1 MSHFYTDV
9 DHFALL
15 PAIILALFGCAIF
28 LFDSLLEA
36 RSRRWQLCLVLPGL
50 AITGWQLW
58 KQGQVGTFTAFHG
71 ALTVDP
77 FSLFFNWLFL
87 LTAALVALIS
97 YRYLEIEKEH
107 QGEYYGLVL
116 MAQAGAYFLAT
127 GTELITLFIGLETMS
142 LSFYVLVGFLREK
155 RRSNE
160 AALKYLLLG
169 AFSSGILAYGFS
181 ILYGIAGSTYLADI
195 AVAVAARP
203 AFDPLTLI
211 AILTL
216 STGVL
221 FKISAAPF
229 HMWAPDTYEGA
240 PTAVTAFL
248 GPLSSAREA
257 WEPLMVFAAITQTS
271 AKRLLAYSSIAHAG
285 YLLLGLVAG
294 NSTGLQGIAIY
305 TAAYVFMTIG
315 AFLVL
320 IAVHGD
326 EIDDLNGFARR
337 HPAYAFP
344 MVVFLLSLAGLP
356 PTAGFLGKYY
366 IFLALIESGRYVLA
380 SLGAV
385 YVAVSLF
392 YYFRLVRSMF
402 LLPATLA
409 VPPLA
414 SSLGL
419 RIALGAGIYPE
430 PFLQLAARSLL
441 K

>member
-1 MSHFYTDV
+1 
-9 DHFALL
+9 
-15 PAIILALFGCAIF
+15 
-28 LFDSLLEA
+28 
-36 RSRRWQLCLVLPGL
+36 
-50 AITGWQLW
+50 
-58 KQGQVGTFTAFHG
+58 
-71 ALTVDP
+71 
-77 FSLFFNWLFL
+77 
-87 LTAALVALIS
+87 
-97 YRYLEIEKEH
+97 
-107 QGEYYGLVL
+107 
-116 MAQAGAYFLAT
+116 MAQAGAYFLST

-169 AFSSGILAYGFS
+169 AFSSGIL
-181 ILYGIAGSTYLADI
+181 YGIAGSTYLADI
-195 AVAVAARP
+195 AVAVVARP

-211 AILTL
+211 AILTI

-271 AKRLLAYSSIAHAG
+271 AKRLLAYSSIAHTG
-285 YLLLGLVAG
+285 YLL
-294 NSTGLQGIAIY
+294 
-305 TAAYVFMTIG
+305 
-315 AFLVL
+315 LVL

-326 EIDDLNGFARR
+326 DIDDLNGFARR

-380 SLGAV
+380 LLGAV

-392 YYFRLVRSMF
+392 
-402 LLPATLA
+402 
-409 VPPLA
+409 
-414 SSLGL
+414 
-419 RIALGAGIYPE
+419 
-430 PFLQLAARSLL
+430 
-441 K
+441 

>member
-1 MSHFYTDV
+1 MS
-9 DHFALL
+9 HFALL
-15 PAIILALFGCAIF
+15 PVMF

-36 RSRRWQLCLVLPGL
+36 RTRRWQLPGL
-50 AITGWQLW
+50 AITGWQPW
-58 KQGQVGTFTAFHG
+58 KQGQVG
-71 ALTVDP
+71 
-77 FSLFFNWLFL
+77 
-87 LTAALVALIS
+87 LIS
-97 YRYLEIEKEH
+97 YRYLEIEKKH

-116 MAQAGAYFLAT
+116 MAQAGAYFPAT

-169 AFSSGILAYGFS
+169 AFSSGIL
-181 ILYGIAGSTYLADI
+181 YGIAGSTYLADI

-211 AILTL
+211 AILTI

-240 PTAVTAFL
+240 PTAV
-248 GPLSSAREA
+248 
-257 WEPLMVFAAITQTS
+257 TQTS

-305 TAAYVFMTIG
+305 SAAYVFMTIG

-337 HPAYAFP
+337 HPAYAIP
-344 MVVFLLSLAGLP
+344 MVIFLLSLAGLP

-366 IFLALIESGRYVLA
+366 IFLALIGSGRYVLA

-409 VPPLA
+409 VPPVPT
-414 SSLGL
+414 SLGL
-419 RIALGAGIYPE
+419 RITLGAGIYPE